1 MDCSTLQE
9 NNSRVCSPFN
19 PTVNRVCW
27 SSGGDRNAVYNIDIR
42 SEVAVVGEAS
52 PQCSINQDASDTFEI
67 GLKPMFL

>member
-1 MDCSTLQE
+1 LLVEC
-9 NNSRVCSPFN
+9 
-19 PTVNRVCW
+19 
-27 SSGGDRNAVYNIDIR
+27 SGGDCDMLAVYNIDIR